1 MPFTPALLFAAVT
14 SVRLVSAHAAGPD
27 PAPFAITSVTV
38 LTMTS
43 DRPIRN
49 ATVVVRD
56 GRISAV
62 GPAGSTLVPADAR
75 RIDGR
80 GMFLMPGLVD
90 MHAHLFAD
98 EYAPESAATAE
109 LGLYLALGTTSARLQ
124 IGRPQHLELRQGV
137 REGTVVGPRL
147 WVSSPQLSGDSGANT
162 LLVRNAAEARVAVRA
177 ANMFGYDFI
186 KLTTNITPEVYDA
199 VMAES
204 RATGM
209 RVTGHVDP
217 RVGAP
222 RAIAAGQQ
230 IEHLDNYMET
240 VLADSAPTRKS
251 VSDVGAYRAAN
262 WNSLAYVDM
271 QKLEALAGAT
281 ARGGVY
287 VTPTIGFFTSWFA
300 TEYTDAEVQ
309 ARPDYPYLPAAMKG
323 PWERSRTFYWK
334 NPPTAAQR
342 TQYIAIRNRMVRA
355 IVDSGGQ
362 VMAGSDGP
370 GGLMSYGWMMHR
382 ELQAFVSAGL
392 TPYQALRAATVVP
405 ATWLGVSAELGT
417 IEVGKRADL
426 LLLSANPLTNI
437 ANTMSIVGV
446 SAAGNWY
453 GTAQIAEM
461 KEAARVAINAPLPP
475 EPTGASN
482 PTLNDEQE
490 VLAVVQRLF
499 DAMRTKDTT
508 AMLALFDPKAT
519 LVGMRPGRNGGPA
532 HVQRL
537 TAAEFAAFMA
547 RDQREAWTERAWN
560 PQVRVSGT
568 LATIWADYDF
578 HFGQTF
584 SHCGVD
590 AVQLL
595 KTAEGWK
602 IVSLADTFVLEGCER
617 HPAPA
622 AAR

>member
-62 GPAGSTLVPADAR
+62 GPAGSTPVPADAR

-109 LGLYLALGTTSARLQ
+109 LGLYLALGTTSARLRSA
-124 IGRPQHLELRQGV
+124 GRNISSSARACA
-137 REGTVVGPRL
+137 REPWSGPAFGCRRRSCRATRARIRCWCGTPPRPAPRCGP
-147 WVSSPQLSGDSGANT
+147 PT
-162 LLVRNAAEARVAVRA
+162 CP
-177 ANMFGYDFI
+177 GYDFI

-281 ARGGVY
+281 ARAGLY
-287 VTPTIGFFTSWFA
+287 VTPTIGSSPPGS
-300 TEYTDAEVQ
+300 
-309 ARPDYPYLPAAMKG
+309 RPSTPTPRCRRAPTILPAGGDEG
-323 PWERSRTFYWK
+323 PVGAITDLLLEEPAHCR
-334 NPPTAAQR
+334 AA
-342 TQYIAIRNRMVRA
+342 RA
-355 IVDSGGQ
+355 VHRDQEPHGARDRRFGRPGDGGF
-362 VMAGSDGP
+362 GRP

-382 ELQAFVSAGL
+382 ELQAFVAAGL

-426 LLLSANPLTNI
+426 LLLVRQSPHEHRQHHVDRRG
-437 ANTMSIVGV
+437 VGGWQLV
-446 SAAGNWY
+446 RHRA
-453 GTAQIAEM
+453 IAEM

-475 EPTGASN
+475 S
-482 PTLNDEQE
+482 
-490 VLAVVQRLF
+490 
-499 DAMRTKDTT
+499 
-508 AMLALFDPKAT
+508 
-519 LVGMRPGRNGGPA
+519 RP
-532 HVQRL
+532 
-537 TAAEFAAFMA
+537 A
-547 RDQREAWTERAWN
+547 R
-560 PQVRVSGT
+560 
-568 LATIWADYDF
+568 
-578 HFGQTF
+578 QTP
-584 SHCGVD
+584 
-590 AVQLL
+590 
-595 KTAEGWK
+595 
-602 IVSLADTFVLEGCER
+602 R
-617 HPAPA
+617 
-622 AAR
+622 

>member
-1 MPFTPALLFAAVT
+1 
-14 SVRLVSAHAAGPD
+14 
-27 PAPFAITSVTV
+27 
-38 LTMTS
+38 
-43 DRPIRN
+43 
-49 ATVVVRD
+49 
-56 GRISAV
+56 
-62 GPAGSTLVPADAR
+62 
-75 RIDGR
+75 
-80 GMFLMPGLVD
+80 
-90 MHAHLFAD
+90 
-98 EYAPESAATAE
+98 
-109 LGLYLALGTTSARLQ
+109 
-124 IGRPQHLELRQGV
+124 
-137 REGTVVGPRL
+137 
-147 WVSSPQLSGDSGANT
+147 
-162 LLVRNAAEARVAVRA
+162 
-177 ANMFGYDFI
+177 
-186 KLTTNITPEVYDA
+186 
-199 VMAES
+199 
-204 RATGM
+204 
-209 RVTGHVDP
+209 
-217 RVGAP
+217 
-222 RAIAAGQQ
+222 
-230 IEHLDNYMET
+230 
-240 VLADSAPTRKS
+240 
-251 VSDVGAYRAAN
+251 
-262 WNSLAYVDM
+262 
-271 QKLEALAGAT
+271 
-281 ARGGVY
+281 
-287 VTPTIGFFTSWFA
+287 
-300 TEYTDAEVQ
+300 
-309 ARPDYPYLPAAMKG
+309 
-323 PWERSRTFYWK
+323 
-334 NPPTAAQR
+334 
-342 TQYIAIRNRMVRA
+342 
-355 IVDSGGQ
+355 
-362 VMAGSDGP
+362 
-370 GGLMSYGWMMHR
+370 
-382 ELQAFVSAGL
+382 
-392 TPYQALRAATVVP
+392 VVP

-617 HPAPA
+617 HPTPA

>member
-1 MPFTPALLFAAVT
+1 MLITPALLFAAVT
-14 SVRLVSAHAAGPD
+14 GARLVSTPAPD
-27 PAPFAITSVTV
+27 PEPFAITSVTV

-43 DRPIRN
+43 DRPLRN
-49 ATVVVRD
+49 ATVVVRN
-56 GRISAV
+56 GRIAAV
-62 GPAGSTLVPADAR
+62 GPTASTPVPADVR

-98 EYAPESAATAE
+98 EYAPESAAPAE
-109 LGLYLALGTTSARLQ
+109 LGLYLALGTTSARIQ

-137 REGTVVGPRL
+137 REGTVAGPRL

-162 LLVRNAAEARVAVRA
+162 LLVTNADEARAAVRTA
-177 ANMFGYDFI
+177 SASGYDFI
-186 KLTTNITPEVYDA
+186 KLTTNITPEVYA
-199 VMAES
+199 AIMAEA
-204 RATGM
+204 RAESI

-222 RAIAAGQQ
+222 RALAAGQQ

-262 WNSLAYVDM
+262 WNSLAYVDP
-271 QKLEALAGAT
+271 KKVEALAGAT
-281 ARGGVY
+281 ARAGAY
-287 VTPTIGFFTSWFA
+287 VTPTIAFFFSWFA

-342 TQYIAIRNRMVRA
+342 AQYVAIRNRMVKA

-370 GGLMSYGWMMHR
+370 GGLMAYGWMLHR
-382 ELQAFVSAGL
+382 EMQALVGAGL

-405 ATWLGVSAELGT
+405 ATWLGVIGEQGT

-426 LLLSANPLTNI
+426 LLLSANPLTSI

-446 SAAGNWY
+446 AAAGNWY
-453 GTAQIAEM
+453 GPEQIAAM
-461 KEAARVAINAPLPP
+461 KETARVAINQPLPA
-475 EPTGASN
+475 EPAAGTGAKSAAD
-482 PTLNDEQE
+482 DEKE

-499 DAMRTKDTT
+499 DAMRTRDTV
-508 AMLALFDPKAT
+508 AMRQVFDPGAA
-519 LVGMRPGRNGGPA
+519 LVGMRPGKDGTAP
-532 HVQRL
+532 HVQRI
-537 TAAEFAAFMA
+537 TAAEFAAFVA
-547 RDQREAWTERAWN
+547 GDKRPEWIERAWS

-568 LATIWADYDF
+568 LATVWADYDF

-595 KTAEGWK
+595 KTAEGWR
-602 IVSLADTFVLEGCER
+602 IVSIADTFVREGCEE
-617 HPAPA
+617 HSPP
-622 AAR
+622 